1 MNEFKVYY
9 EDTDASGRVYHANYL
24 KYLERGR
31 SNLIYQSKYNHQE
44 LLKKF
49 NIIFVV
55 KNLSINYLSP
65 AFFEDILEV
74 QTSLNQLSRV
84 KLNFNQKIFR
94 NTELLVDAEV
104 IVIPVNVGGKIIRLN
119 EELFSFF
126 IKFFFQFLQLG
137 KIQLYLFL

>member
-1 MNEFKVYY
+1 MDKFRVYY

-55 KNLSINYLSP
+55 KNLNINYLRP

-74 QTSLNQLSRV
+74 QTSINQLSRV

-104 IVIPVNVGGKIIRLN
+104 IVIPVNIEGKIIRLN
-119 EELFSFF
+119 EELFSFLKT
-126 IKFFFQFLQLG
+126 IS
-137 KIQLYLFL
+137 

>member
-1 MNEFKVYY
+1 MNKIRVYY

-49 NIIFVV
+49 NIVFVV
-55 KNLSINYLSP
+55 KSLNINYLKP
-65 AFFEDILEV
+65 AFFEDIIEV

-84 KLNFNQKIFR
+84 KLNFNQKIIR
-94 NTELLVDAEV
+94 NNELLVDAEV
-104 IVIPVNVGGKIIRLN
+104 IVITINSSGKIIKLN
-119 EELFSFF
+119 EDLYSFLKT
-126 IKFFFQFLQLG
+126 IS
-137 KIQLYLFL
+137 

>member
-1 MNEFKVYY
+1 MDKFRVYY

-55 KNLSINYLSP
+55 KNLNINYLRP
-65 AFFEDILEV
+65 AFFEDILKV
-74 QTSLNQLSRV
+74 QTSINQLSRV

-104 IVIPVNVGGKIIRLN
+104 IVIPVNIEGKIIRLN
-119 EELFSFF
+119 EELFSFLKT
-126 IKFFFQFLQLG
+126 IS
-137 KIQLYLFL
+137 

>member
-1 MNEFKVYY
+1 MDKFRVYY

-74 QTSLNQLSRV
+74 QTALNQLSRV

-104 IVIPVNVGGKIIRLN
+104 IVIPVNIEGKIIRLN
-119 EELFSFF
+119 EELFSFLKT
-126 IKFFFQFLQLG
+126 IS
-137 KIQLYLFL
+137 

>member
-1 MNEFKVYY
+1 MNKIRVYY

-55 KNLSINYLSP
+55 KSLNINYLKP
-65 AFFEDILEV
+65 AFFEDIIEV
-74 QTSLNQLSRV
+74 QTSLNILSRV
-84 KLNFNQKIFR
+84 KLNFNQKIIR
-94 NTELLVDAEV
+94 NNELLVDAEV
-104 IVIPVNVGGKIIRLN
+104 IVIPINSSGKIIKLN
-119 EELFSFF
+119 EELYSFLNT
-126 IKFFFQFLQLG
+126 IS
-137 KIQLYLFL
+137 

>member
-1 MNEFKVYY
+1 MDKFRVYY

-55 KNLSINYLSP
+55 KNLNINYLRP

-74 QTSLNQLSRV
+74 QTSINQLSRV
-84 KLNFNQKIFR
+84 KLNFNQKILR
-94 NTELLVDAEV
+94 HTELLVDAEV
-104 IVIPVNVGGKIIRLN
+104 IVIPVNIEGKIIRLN
-119 EELFSFF
+119 EELFSFLKT
-126 IKFFFQFLQLG
+126 IS
-137 KIQLYLFL
+137 

>member
-1 MNEFKVYY
+1 MDKFRVYY

-55 KNLSINYLSP
+55 KNLNINYLRP

-74 QTSLNQLSRV
+74 QTSINQLSRV

-104 IVIPVNVGGKIIRLN
+104 IVIPVNVEGKIISLN
-119 EELFSFF
+119 EELFSFLKT
-126 IKFFFQFLQLG
+126 IS
-137 KIQLYLFL
+137 

>member
-1 MNEFKVYY
+1 MDKFRVYY

-55 KNLSINYLSP
+55 KNLNINYLRP

-74 QTSLNQLSRV
+74 QTSINQLSRV

-104 IVIPVNVGGKIIRLN
+104 IVIPVNIEGKIIRLN
-119 EELFSFF
+119 EELISFLKT
-126 IKFFFQFLQLG
+126 IS
-137 KIQLYLFL
+137 

>member
-1 MNEFKVYY
+1 MDKFRVYY

-31 SNLIYQSKYNHQE
+31 SNLIYKSKYNHQE
-44 LLKKF
+44 LSKKF

-55 KNLSINYLSP
+55 KNLNINYLRP

-84 KLNFNQKIFR
+84 KLNFNQKILR
-94 NTELLVDAEV
+94 HTELLVDAEV
-104 IVIPVNVGGKIIRLN
+104 MVIPVNTDGKIVRLN
-119 EELFSFF
+119 EELFSFLKT
-126 IKFFFQFLQLG
+126 IT
-137 KIQLYLFL
+137 IS